1 MNSSDPGPPP
11 QIRPVPIDEIAAQKS
26 PNGRS
31 LKPKDL
37 EAIQRLWRAGARQA
51 AMKLYSGAMDCGMTE
66 AGLALKQLDAGA
78 D

>member
-1 MNSSDPGPPP
+1 MNSSDPGRTP
-11 QIRPVPIDEIAAQKS
+11 QIRPVSIDEIATKMSSA
-26 PNGRS
+26 GRS

-51 AMKLYSGAMDCGMTE
+51 AMKLYSGAMDCGMSAAAE
-66 AGLALKQLDAGA
+66 ALKRLDPEA